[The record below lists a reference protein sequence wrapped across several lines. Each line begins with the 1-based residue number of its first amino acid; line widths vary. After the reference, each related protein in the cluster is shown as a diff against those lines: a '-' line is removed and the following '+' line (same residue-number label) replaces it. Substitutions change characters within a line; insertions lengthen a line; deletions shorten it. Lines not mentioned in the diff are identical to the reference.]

1 MNQSI
6 AARKSETT
14 RHDQGLICC
23 RTCRE
28 VPWILVVWI
37 WPRRMLR
44 IQIFPKEIDAS
55 CAASSETCRCWTS
68 EVSIDK
74 HRRMTLKASCLS
86 GKHLATRFEIEICF
100 DDVRH
105 ASWQFS
111 LWRKDWK
118 TMENNCL
125 LHSYEWPSHTMTWLH
140 LQTWLPFQQS
150 FNVTWNAILNELVIK
165 KFEWSVW
172 LKLGTTCCM
181 VQWYYWY
188 FLLLYHLVSQ

>member
-86 GKHLATRFEIEICF
+86 GKHLATRFETEIIWNMFRRCSTCF
-100 DDVRH
+100 MAIQSVEK
-105 ASWQFS
+105 S
-111 LWRKDWK
+111 L
-118 TMENNCL
+118 ENNGK
-125 LHSYEWPSHTMTWLH
+125 HSYEWPSHTTTWLH
-140 LQTWLPFQQS
+140 LQTWLLPVVESMRHGMWNWMKLSSRKSNGVYGVNFEQPA
-150 FNVTWNAILNELVIK
+150 TWSN
-165 KFEWSVW
+165 
-172 LKLGTTCCM
+172 GTTGTF
-181 VQWYYWY
+181 YYCTI
-188 FLLLYHLVSQ
+188 

>member
-1 MNQSI
+1 MNQWI

-68 EVSIDK
+68 EVSIDE

-86 GKHLATRFEIEICF
+86 GKHLPTRSETEICF
-100 DDVRH
+100 DDVH

-118 TMENNCL
+118 TTVYTPMNGRVTPWLGCTFRPDYQFSN
-125 LHSYEWPSHTMTWLH
+125 HSMRHGM
-140 LQTWLPFQQS
+140 
-150 FNVTWNAILNELVIK
+150 WNWMKLSSTKIK
-165 KFEWSVW
+165 WSVW
-172 LKLGTTCCM
+172 RKLRTTCYM
-181 VQWYYWY
+181 VQYVQWYYWY
-188 FLLLYHLVSQ
+188 FLLLYHLDPFSK

>member
-1 MNQSI
+1 M
-6 AARKSETT
+6 
-14 RHDQGLICC
+14 
-23 RTCRE
+23 E

-68 EVSIDK
+68 EVSIDE